1 MGAEPSSGAAG
12 AADGRTTAEPAN
24 IPIAISRLITFSSST
39 YFTV

>member
-1 MGAEPSSGAAG
+1 MGAELSSGAAG
-12 AADGRTTAEPAN
+12 TADGRTAEPAS